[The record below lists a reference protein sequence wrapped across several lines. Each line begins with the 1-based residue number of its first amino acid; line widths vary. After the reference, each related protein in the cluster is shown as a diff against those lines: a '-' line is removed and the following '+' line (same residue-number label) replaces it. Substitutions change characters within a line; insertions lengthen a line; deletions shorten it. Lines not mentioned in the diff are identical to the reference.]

1 MSGGARGGAAGGVTC
16 LLACWPV
23 VVQSLPCDPAP
34 APLLPAAKK
43 PCAQLPPPF
52 LPTCSY
58 LELITFTS
66 DLFGAVSPNISYDTS
81 LPMWETEVRV
91 ARRG

>member
-1 MSGGARGGAAGGVTC
+1 
-16 LLACWPV
+16 
-23 VVQSLPCDPAP
+23 
-34 APLLPAAKK
+34 
-43 PCAQLPPPF
+43 